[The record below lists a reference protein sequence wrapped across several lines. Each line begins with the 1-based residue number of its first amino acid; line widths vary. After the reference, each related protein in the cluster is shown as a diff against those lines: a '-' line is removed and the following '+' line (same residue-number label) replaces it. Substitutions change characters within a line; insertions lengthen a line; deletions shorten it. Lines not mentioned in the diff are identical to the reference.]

1 VRRVRLFAA
10 ALWCMAVA
18 VASLRAQSV
27 PAASRVDS
35 LSPVVI
41 ELAVKNAVSATT
53 AAYRRDDVAFIP
65 LVTLLTLADVGHAS
79 GDGRT
84 ERMTLGNGRRVV
96 IAADAGEVD
105 VNGVL
110 QRTPF
115 NPASAIVVRDGV
127 VFVESRALAYWLGI
141 RIDVAWSELKVTASG
156 ERVLPAQQRAVRAA
170 SRYITPF
177 ATVPSVSGTPIRTPI
192 TMLDGAVLEYA
203 LSLPVE
209 APFHDPAYSIGVGAS
224 LLGGSLEGL
233 LASTGTTQQ
242 NRASWNGVWR
252 DQRWLTQL
260 RIGDVPATGP
270 WPGLMRGVS
279 VSNAPFVRPL
289 RYGEATYGALLGR
302 GWEVESYLGGRLV
315 GVDSTGADGRFSFR
329 APVQYG
335 SNPVDFVAYGPEGR
349 ELRFSQLFQV
359 FPQDF
364 LPEKRV
370 EYGASLGACESHRIC
385 RSTGNADVRVGISS
399 RLSLQGGLQYLD
411 SDSAGR
417 TGRAYLGASVVPT
430 NDIFVQAQTLLG
442 ARTQLAARWQPSI
455 DQSLSFSTVWLD
467 DAPVTRAI
475 TTQSGRERYSVSYF
489 VRPARAPSG
498 MYFTGDASRSLSAG
512 GSQNALRAG
521 LGVQWH
527 ASQLLPYVQRMRTEF
542 GGTTTDDR
550 TAVGVNYFL
559 MPPAGWSA
567 ALGQLL
573 VYGTLERSNRS
584 EQLVSFTA
592 VRPITSMTRIEVGG
606 RWASGASS
614 LFTIRVLS
622 DLPTTREISSAFV
635 SDGRMTG
642 THFVSGSVIAE
653 PRAGRFAFTPG
664 PAIQRAGVTGRVFL
678 DANVNGRF
686 DDGDTPI
693 AGALVRAGSVYALT
707 DSAGHYRIWDL
718 PPFEPVAIAIDVGSL
733 DSPLW
738 SSDVQRAVLIPTP
751 NHLQNYDVVV
761 VPGGVA
767 EGTVTDERGGAH
779 PIAGVRVQLREVG
792 GARVREKPPIY
803 DGGFSF
809 LGVKPGRWT
818 AVIAAEDQKLLRASA
833 TAVPFEVRAIE
844 NGDRVLGLQLRVRAS
859 PSP

>member
-1 VRRVRLFAA
+1 
-10 ALWCMAVA
+10 MAVA

-41 ELAVKNAVSATT
+41 ELA

-177 ATVPSVSGTPIRTPI
+177 ATVPSVSGT
-192 TMLDGAVLEYA
+192 MLDGAVLEYA

-315 GVDSTGADGRFSFR
+315 GVDSTGA
-329 APVQYG
+329 
-335 SNPVDFVAYGPEGR
+335 
-349 ELRFSQLFQV
+349 
-359 FPQDF
+359 
-364 LPEKRV
+364 
-370 EYGASLGACESHRIC
+370 C
-385 RSTGNADVRVGISS
+385 STAAIRWTSS
-399 RLSLQGGLQYLD
+399 RTVRKD
-411 SDSAGR
+411 
-417 TGRAYLGASVVPT
+417 V
-430 NDIFVQAQTLLG
+430 
-442 ARTQLAARWQPSI
+442 
-455 DQSLSFSTVWLD
+455 SF
-467 DAPVTRAI
+467 
-475 TTQSGRERYSVSYF
+475 GSVSSF
-489 VRPARAPSG
+489 KCFRKIFFPRNASSTARRSARASRIASAAAPGTRTCAS
-498 MYFTGDASRSLSAG
+498 ASR
-512 GSQNALRAG
+512 
-521 LGVQWH
+521 
-527 ASQLLPYVQRMRTEF
+527 
-542 GGTTTDDR
+542 
-550 TAVGVNYFL
+550 
-559 MPPAGWSA
+559 
-567 ALGQLL
+567 
-573 VYGTLERSNRS
+573 
-584 EQLVSFTA
+584 
-592 VRPITSMTRIEVGG
+592 
-606 RWASGASS
+606 
-614 LFTIRVLS
+614 
-622 DLPTTREISSAFV
+622 
-635 SDGRMTG
+635 
-642 THFVSGSVIAE
+642 
-653 PRAGRFAFTPG
+653 
-664 PAIQRAGVTGRVFL
+664 
-678 DANVNGRF
+678 
-686 DDGDTPI
+686 
-693 AGALVRAGSVYALT
+693 
-707 DSAGHYRIWDL
+707 
-718 PPFEPVAIAIDVGSL
+718 
-733 DSPLW
+733 
-738 SSDVQRAVLIPTP
+738 
-751 NHLQNYDVVV
+751 
-761 VPGGVA
+761 
-767 EGTVTDERGGAH
+767 RG
-779 PIAGVRVQLREVG
+779 
-792 GARVREKPPIY
+792 
-803 DGGFSF
+803 
-809 LGVKPGRWT
+809 
-818 AVIAAEDQKLLRASA
+818 
-833 TAVPFEVRAIE
+833 
-844 NGDRVLGLQLRVRAS
+844 
-859 PSP
+859 